1 MAHTIETRAERY
13 SGSLEKD
20 PQGLVKGEEYSK
32 DDLDALQDVES
43 QKVAGSETPASRPE
57 TASRDDESSA
67 GIWGWLAVCGAS
79 VI

>member
-1 MAHTIETRAERY
+1 MAHTVETGTERY
-13 SGSLEKD
+13 SGSYEKD
-20 PQGLVKGEEYSK
+20 PQGSVKGEEDSK
-32 DDLDALQDVES
+32 DGSDALQDVES
-43 QKVAGSETPASRPE
+43 QKVAGSETPASRLE

>member
-20 PQGLVKGEEYSK
+20 PQGLVKGEEDSK

-57 TASRDDESSA
+57 AAPRDDESGA
-67 GIWGWLAVCGAS
+67 GLWGWLAVCGAS
-79 VI
+79 VV